1 MDYHIDYLYM
11 TQKQITPSQ
20 KRYRANNPTASF
32 RLPKVLKEK
41 LEKLA
46 ERGDMTMGQY
56 VRDFLEG
63 VVTEREKEDEI
74 YIRGLE
80 KGYKQGMNNWAI
92 WFECYKC
99 GKQLYFRPRSEHHDA
114 IIGYLKGLR
123 WGHETCPEEQENK

>member
-1 MDYHIDYLYM
+1 M

-20 KRYRANNPTASF
+20 KRYRANNPTVSF
-32 RLPKVLKEK
+32 RLPKVLKKK
-41 LEKLA
+41 LKKLA

-63 VVTEREKEDEI
+63 VVTEREKEDKSYDDGFKVGRKE
-74 YIRGLE
+74 GLE
-80 KGYKQGMNNWAI
+80 EGYKQGMKDWAI

-99 GKQLYFRPRSEHHDA
+99 GKQLYFRPRSENHDA

-123 WGHETCPEEQENK
+123 WGHEDCPEEQENK

>member
-1 MDYHIDYLYM
+1 M

-20 KRYRANNPTASF
+20 KRYRANNPTVSF

-41 LEKLA
+41 LKKLA

-56 VRDFLEG
+56 VRHFLEG

-80 KGYKQGMNNWAI
+80 DGYKKGREDWQIYFICSACFEHVYIQPMSDEHKEIIVHFGM
-92 WFECYKC
+92 E
-99 GKQLYFRPRSEHHDA
+99 
-114 IIGYLKGLR
+114 R
-123 WGHETCPEEQENK
+123 WGHEDCPEEQENK